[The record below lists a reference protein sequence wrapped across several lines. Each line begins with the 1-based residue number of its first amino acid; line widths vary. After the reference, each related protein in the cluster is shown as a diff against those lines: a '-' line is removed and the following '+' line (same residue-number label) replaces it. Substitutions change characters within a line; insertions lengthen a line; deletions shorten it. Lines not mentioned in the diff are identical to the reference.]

1 MIRKAKMGDVGR
13 IAEILVYNNRRNY
26 YPIFNDIVYSF
37 QEFNVLDVSRQL
49 EKNPDLLDKTYLFED
64 LVVKGF
70 VTVRA
75 QELCKLYVDSFFQNE
90 GIGRELLRFAVEEL
104 HATHLWV
111 LEKNTRALAFYR
123 KYGFFPDG
131 DKQLE
136 EGTTEYLLH
145 LTRT

>member
-1 MIRKAKMGDVGR
+1 MGDVGR

-75 QELCKLYVDSFFQNE
+75 QELCKLYVDSFFQRASAENCSA
-90 GIGRELLRFAVEEL
+90 LRWRSFMQPICGCWKKIQG
-104 HATHLWV
+104 LWRFT
-111 LEKNTRALAFYR
+111 ENTDSFRMETNSLKKAPQST
-123 KYGFFPDG
+123 FF
-131 DKQLE
+131 
-136 EGTTEYLLH
+136 T
-145 LTRT
+145 